1 MTPFLLL
8 VAAVLLV
15 AFGGLMAALD
25 AALGVTS
32 RQGLGELALA
42 GRNGEA
48 LRRIADEPDA
58 HSNAVVFMRIL
69 AETTAAVLVTVSLTL
84 LFDSI
89 WWAMLAAAVI
99 MTGISFV
106 LVGASPRSWGRQH
119 SKQLLGV
126 AAPVVRGVRILL
138 GPLAHTLVALGNR
151 VTPGVVRGASFASEE
166 QLLDMV
172 DEAASQDLIEEDDR
186 ELIHSVFEFTDTI
199 VREVMVPRT
208 DMVTVDAASS
218 TRGAMRVFLDKGVS
232 RVPVVDDDADD
243 VVGMLYL
250 KDLVQFGF
258 RDEAGWRDAP
268 VSRISRRA
276 VFVPESMKA
285 ETLLQQMKRDAVHVC
300 LVVDEYGG
308 VAGLVTLEDLIEELV
323 GEIADEYDPRSDE
336 AVELEP
342 GRYRVSARLGLDEVG
357 DLFGLELDDEDVDS
371 IGGLLGKVLGR
382 VPQPGAM
389 AEFGGLVLTGGA
401 SRGRGRGLASVF
413 VERAESVE
421 AEEEASGRRPRTGEV
436 RVAHPRTEPVAITPT
451 TGETAKVKTAK
462 SKKERN
468 G

>member
-15 AFGGLMAALD
+15 AFGGLMAAID
-25 AALGVTS
+25 SALGVTS
-32 RQGLGELALA
+32 RQGLYELSLA
-42 GRNGEA
+42 SRNAGA
-48 LRRIADEPDA
+48 LRRISDDPELHA
-58 HSNAVVFMRIL
+58 NAVVFIRVL
-69 AETTAAVLVTVSLTL
+69 TETTAAVLVTVAFTL
-84 LFDSI
+84 LFDNI

-99 MTGISFV
+99 MTGITFV
-106 LVGASPRSWGRQH
+106 IVGASPRTWGRQH
-119 SKQLLGV
+119 AKILLV
-126 AAPVVRGVRILL
+126 NTAPIVRGVRLIL
-138 GPLAHTLVALGNR
+138 GPLAHGLVALGNR
-151 VTPGVVRGASFASEE
+151 VTPGVARGASFASEE

-199 VREVMVPRT
+199 VRAVMVPRT
-208 DMVTVDAASS
+208 DMVTVDASAS
-218 TRGAMRVFLDKGVS
+218 TREAMAIFLDKGIS
-232 RVPVVDDDADD
+232 RIPIVDDEADD

-258 RDEAGWRDAP
+258 RDETGWRDAP
-268 VSRISRRA
+268 IKRIARRA

-323 GEIADEYDPRSDE
+323 GEIADEYDPRADE

-342 GRYRVSARLGLDEVG
+342 GRYRVSTRLGLDEVG
-357 DLFGLELDDEDVDS
+357 DLFGIELEDEDVDS
-371 IGGLLGKVLGR
+371 IGGLLGKALGR
-382 VPQPGAM
+382 IPQPGAT
-389 AEFGGLVLTGGA
+389 AEYGGLIMTGGA
-401 SRGRGRGLASVF
+401 SRGRGRGLATMF
-413 VERAESVE
+413 VERSEVSDT
-421 AEEEASGRRPRTGEV
+421 AEEALGGRPRTGEV
-436 RVAHPRTEPVAITPT
+436 RLSRPRTEPIAVVATSDGKP
-451 TGETAKVKTAK
+451 
-462 SKKERN
+462 SKPRKGDRN